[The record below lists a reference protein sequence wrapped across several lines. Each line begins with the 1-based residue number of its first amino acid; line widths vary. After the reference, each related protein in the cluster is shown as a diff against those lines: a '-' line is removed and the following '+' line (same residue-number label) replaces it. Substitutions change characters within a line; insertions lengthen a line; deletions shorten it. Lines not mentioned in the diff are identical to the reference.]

1 MGAPPRCEVGWLFPG
16 IRSHRIV
23 SCRAVPWVWIGL
35 PGMVWYDNIIVSLV
49 DGISLSSDGD
59 WGHFFIYDILYFIF
73 GLAQM
78 GCPLHGFE
86 VPTLLEGLLYW

>member
-1 MGAPPRCEVGWLFPG
+1 MV
-16 IRSHRIV
+16 SHCLV
-23 SCRAVPWVWIGL
+23 MEQGGGVEIG
-35 PGMVWYDNIIVSLV
+35 
-49 DGISLSSDGD
+49 
-59 WGHFFIYDILYFIF
+59 DIFLYTIYFIF